1 MAGLC
6 QAQPPAQGPEVTNP
20 IYSLGSSGVPYANS
34 KGIGYLAGFPMGY
47 TAAAPAFSL
56 NIYPGAHPTFQTGTL
71 LTAHSPTPV
80 THPPTPPLCQCMQ
93 PQECLP
99 TAVCP
104 LPGHPTDTC
113 RWSCVVTSWRVHSW
127 CCRPRVSNQDFLLYA
142 IVCMLSH
149 SVVSDSLQPYGL

>member
-1 MAGLC
+1 MAGPC

-20 IYSLGSSGVPYANS
+20 TYSLGSSGVTYANS

-80 THPPTPPLCQCMQ
+80 THPTTVPIYAALRMPTYSYVPPQWLPHKHLQMELCSHIMEV
-93 PQECLP
+93 PQLVLQ
-99 TAVCP
+99 A
-104 LPGHPTDTC
+104 
-113 RWSCVVTSWRVHSW
+113 SC
-127 CCRPRVSNQDFLLYA
+127 
-142 IVCMLSH
+142 
-149 SVVSDSLQPYGL
+149 LQPGLSPLYSSMYA